1 MTNKWKIWAY
11 EHMYTRGKPTGT
23 TKHFLNYMLSAP
35 VQRKMVKEM
44 KYISIH
50 DMRVKKTVN
59 GKVIPIKGVR

>member
-1 MTNKWKIWAY
+1 
-11 EHMYTRGKPTGT
+11 MYTRGKPTGT